1 MNIMNRI
8 LIMLAGIASL
18 LAAVL
23 GYRGNFFKEKA
34 KSAEKR
40 ADTAEEI
47 IEDVEMVN
55 RAINDSDERDR
66 VSKKYTSEN

>member
-1 MNIMNRI
+1 MNKI
-8 LIMLAGIASL
+8 LILLAGIASL
-18 LAAVL
+18 LAAL
-23 GYRGNFFKEKA
+23 FGYRGNFFKEKA

-55 RAINDSDERDR
+55 RAINDSTECDR
-66 VSKKYTSEN
+66 VRDKYTIKE

>member
-1 MNIMNRI
+1 MNRI
-8 LIMLAGIASL
+8 LILLAGIASF

-34 KSAEKR
+34 KAQEKR

-66 VSKKYTSEN
+66 LREKYTLKE